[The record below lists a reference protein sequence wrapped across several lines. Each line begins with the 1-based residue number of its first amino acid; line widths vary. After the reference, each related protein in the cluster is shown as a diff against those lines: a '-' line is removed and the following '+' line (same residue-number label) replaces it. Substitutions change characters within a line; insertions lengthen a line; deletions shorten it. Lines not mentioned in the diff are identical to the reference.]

1 MPLRRLHRHH
11 EHVGRL
17 LATIASLALT
27 AALLALGTSS
37 AAAARTTARPAP
49 QGHGTCTAVPSGS
62 EAPKGA
68 AWACYE
74 AKPGASAP
82 APATAHALA
91 PAPLDDPPDPESPEA
106 LCGKEPP
113 ENSTRLVYCIEREL
127 RWTYYGPDQKEE
139 IGSAKGRLYIYSK
152 LKAVPH
158 SNWKESVIVTLDSKT
173 DNIPAVELALQTI
186 CTGQC
191 SASAPLVAKLSKV
204 DEHVG
209 GTIDYNS
216 PVGPD
221 AEALVQIQYHVVMN
235 LQVPGE
241 VLPPKNTD
249 WVGPQ
254 IRCDGKTGE
263 WTGCVIPEHMAN
275 VTVRRSLYRA
285 AAITYEWAQKNL
297 TTLSM
302 GTKSKPLHYKKMT
315 EEEKNRSRDLTC
327 NRAPD
332 KFVKDPSVP
341 DDSCDEFPFAATQE
355 GGKAGTMC
363 VDILPQQV
371 GDVWDVSN
379 VKVLRNGNVKANAP
393 CVRGHVTNKDN
404 VDAGSKEFGAAVR
417 SDRIL
422 DGEPFQVII
431 AP

>member
-1 MPLRRLHRHH
+1 MPLRRLHRQH
-11 EHVGRL
+11 EHVRRL
-17 LATIASLALT
+17 LAAIASLALT

-49 QGHGTCTAVPSGS
+49 QGHGTCTAVPSGNG
-62 EAPKGA
+62 APKGA

-82 APATAHALA
+82 APATARALA
-91 PAPLDDPPDPESPEA
+91 PAPRDDQPDPESPEA
-106 LCGKEPP
+106 LCGKQPP
-113 ENSTRLVYCIEREL
+113 DNSTRLVYCIEKEL
-127 RWTYYGPDQKEE
+127 RWIYYGPDQKEV
-139 IGSAKGRLYIYSK
+139 IGIAEGRLYIYSK

-158 SNWKESVIVTLDSKT
+158 SNWKESVIVALDSKS
-173 DNIPAVELALQTI
+173 DNIPAVELDLQAI

-191 SASAPLVAKLSKV
+191 SASAPLVATLSKK
-204 DEHVG
+204 DEHVA

-216 PVGPD
+216 PVGPG
-221 AEALVQIQYHVVMN
+221 AEALVQPQYHAEMR
-235 LQVPGE
+235 LLVPGTP
-241 VLPPKNTD
+241 LPSKNTD

-254 IRCDGKTGE
+254 IRCDGKTGD

-275 VTVRRSLYRA
+275 VTIRRSLYRA
-285 AAITYEWAQKNL
+285 AAITYEWAQNNL

-302 GTKSKPLHYKKMT
+302 GTKNKPLHYKKMT

-332 KFVKDPSVP
+332 RFVKDPSVP

-355 GGKAGTMC
+355 GGKAGTQC

-371 GDVWDVSN
+371 GGVWDVSN
-379 VKVLRNGNVKANAP
+379 VKVLRNGNVKTNAP

-422 DGEPFQVII
+422 DGEAFQVII